1 MGNKKTKKQQ
11 TTTTNNLKHQNESK
25 EMRNV
30 KENLDIA
37 NEDKYHRK
45 ETHSSKF
52 TQTAETKKEKE

>member
-11 TTTTNNLKHQNESK
+11 QQQQTIWYIRMNPKK
-25 EMRNV
+25 WNV